1 MTESETQQPPEAAVK
16 PRRSRSQRL
25 YVQSRPLLAW
35 TIVYSLL
42 GAALFA
48 LVSLVPMPYTLISLF
63 KFGIV
68 PATAIIAVAGAIR
81 GPIAGFLTGY
91 LGTIVYDLIAAGQ
104 IVTMTLPAAA
114 WGILG
119 LIVGLFS
126 YDFTRGRS
134 LAKLSVISVVA
145 NLATMLILLLVGL
158 RIEVFP
164 TLAVIVFFMIP
175 MLTAGIPS
183 IFLLSPI
190 YARIW
195 QAFMMKVRPSQLVT

>member
-1 MTESETQQPPEAAVK
+1 MTESGTQQSAEATLTRK
-16 PRRSRSQRL
+16 RTRSQRL
-25 YVQSRPLLAW
+25 YIQNRQLLAW
-35 TIVYSLL
+35 TLAYSLL
-42 GAALFA
+42 GAVLYV
-48 LVSLVPMPYTLISLF
+48 LMSLIPMPYTMISLF

-104 IVTMTLPAAA
+104 IITLTLPAAA

-134 LAKLSVISVVA
+134 LAKLGVISVVA
-145 NLATMLILLLVGL
+145 NLATTLVLLLVGL

-164 TLAVIVFFMIP
+164 TLAIIVFFMIP

>member
-16 PRRSRSQRL
+16 PKRSRSQRL
-25 YVQSRPLLAW
+25 YIQSGPLLAW
-35 TIVYSLL
+35 TIAYSLL
-42 GAALFA
+42 GAALYV
-48 LVSLVPMPYTLISLF
+48 LVSLIPMPYTLISLF

-68 PATAIIAVAGAIR
+68 PATAIIGVAGVIR
-81 GPIAGFLTGY
+81 GPVAGFLTGY
-91 LGTIVYDLIAAGQ
+91 LGTIIYDLISAGG

-134 LAKLSVISVVA
+134 LAKLAVVSVVA

-164 TLAVIVFFMIP
+164 TLAIIVFFMIP